1 MDIDGPC
8 GPPDVGDGPPE
19 RGHSAESADRNVS
32 PQNPP
37 ETRSRH
43 QYYGELVSARP
54 YEIATFASLVAAIAS
69 VERSEGQAPL
79 SRGEVDRCG
88 RGVIDER
95 GKRFS
100 PAERRIAEYL
110 AGHGSAV
117 VSVYLK
123 ATAFTG
129 YPRCAR
135 QRHTR
140 RVQEPR
146 SRSE

>member
-1 MDIDGPC
+1 MLVTSLRINGQNAVI
-8 GPPDVGDGPPE
+8 PP
-19 RGHSAESADRNVS
+19 SADRNVS

-110 AGHGSAV
+110 APCGG
-117 VSVYLK
+117 
-123 ATAFTG
+123 
-129 YPRCAR
+129 
-135 QRHTR
+135 
-140 RVQEPR
+140 
-146 SRSE
+146 